1 MDKTIKVTFIPGLKN
16 IVLDE
21 IKKVPDL
28 EVKYQGDDYLYLNF
42 ITDFKEVLTLRSILN
57 AYIVKQENNLN
68 PYYLSNHKSILGE
81 LIDIV
86 IKQPF
91 KYKSFKL
98 SCAGSDSKEVKDIKK
113 YISSTYK
120 LSESEE
126 ADLEVFIGKSNNTWE
141 VGVRITTRPLTL
153 RDYKIKNIKGG
164 LNPTIAYAMNTF
176 CDLNSIKSYLNI
188 FSGSGTLLIEAGLI
202 NKDLNLV
209 GFDHNGKNNALAVE
223 NIKKAGLIKVIKL
236 KTADIF
242 DAPEL
247 GTFDFIA
254 SDLPFGMQISK
265 GEDLEKLYKA
275 FITYSEEVLEKSGK
289 LVIYT
294 TEHELLVEIIG
305 KSRFLV
311 TETLELKVPTVTG
324 GYIYPKVFVC
334 KLKV

>member
-1 MDKTIKVTFIPGLKN
+1 MEKTIKVTFIRGLNN

-21 IKKVPDL
+21 IKKVPNL
-28 EVKYQGDDYLYLNF
+28 KINYQGDESLYFDF
-42 ITDFKEVLTLRSILN
+42 IPDFKEVLTLRSILN
-57 AYIVKQENNLN
+57 AYVVKQGDALN
-68 PYYLSNHKSILGE
+68 PHYLSNHKSIIGE

-86 IKQPF
+86 IQQPF

-98 SCAGSDSKEVKDIKK
+98 SCAGSDSKEVKEIKR
-113 YISSTYK
+113 YISNTYK
-120 LSESEE
+120 LLESEE
-126 ADLEVFIGKSNNTWE
+126 SDLEIFIGKSGNTWE
-141 VGVRITTRPLTL
+141 VGVRLTARPLTL
-153 RDYKIKNIKGG
+153 RDYKVENIKGG

-176 CDLNSIKSYLNI
+176 CDLTSIKSYLNI
-188 FSGSGTLLIEAGLI
+188 FSGSGTLLIEAGLV

-209 GFDHNGKNNALAVE
+209 GFDYNGKNNALAVE

-242 DAPEL
+242 DAPQL
-247 GTFDFIA
+247 GTFDVIA

-275 FITYSEEVLEKSGK
+275 FIKYSDKVLEKSGK

-305 KSRFLV
+305 KSRFSV
-311 TETLELKVPTVTG
+311 AETLELKVSTVTG

-334 KLKV
+334 KLKA

>member
-1 MDKTIKVTFIPGLKN
+1 
-16 IVLDE
+16 
-21 IKKVPDL
+21 
-28 EVKYQGDDYLYLNF
+28 
-42 ITDFKEVLTLRSILN
+42 
-57 AYIVKQENNLN
+57 VKQENNLN

-311 TETLELKVPTVTG
+311 TETLELKVSTVTG

>member
-311 TETLELKVPTVTG
+311 TETLELKVSTVTG